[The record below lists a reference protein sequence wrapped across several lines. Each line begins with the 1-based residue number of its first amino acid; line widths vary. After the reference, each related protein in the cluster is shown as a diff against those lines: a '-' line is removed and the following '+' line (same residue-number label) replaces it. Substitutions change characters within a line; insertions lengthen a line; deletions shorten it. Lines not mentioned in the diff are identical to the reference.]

1 MSKWMMPSFL
11 TSILSIIAITLNNKF
26 GWHLSPDKLI
36 ASVALTINFVIVTM
50 SADIAKMKRGE
61 RPNFNSTKLFTL
73 LFACVAIG
81 FTDYMG
87 LELNPEDVLFIAGSA
102 AAFIT
107 GKGIRDMVQNKQQ
120 GGVQNVNPQ
129 SIPIDNDRV

>member
-1 MSKWMMPSFL
+1 MNKWLMPSFL
-11 TSILSIIAITLNNKF
+11 TSIISIIAITLNNKF

-36 ASVALTINFVIVTM
+36 ASVGLTINFVIVTM

-73 LFACVAIG
+73 LFACLTLG
-81 FTDYMG
+81 FADYMG
-87 LELNPEDVLFIAGSA
+87 LELNTEDVLFIAGSA

-107 GKGIRDMVQNKQQ
+107 GKGIRDMVAAKKEVTDDHMQQ
-120 GGVQNVNPQ
+120 YKGDSGPAV
-129 SIPIDNDRV
+129 